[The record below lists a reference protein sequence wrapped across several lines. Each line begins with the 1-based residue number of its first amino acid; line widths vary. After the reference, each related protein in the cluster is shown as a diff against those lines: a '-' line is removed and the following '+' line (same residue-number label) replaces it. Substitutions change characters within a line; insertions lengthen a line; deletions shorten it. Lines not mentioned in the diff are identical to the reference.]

1 MIVPSKFI
9 PFSQSILGKLHHL
22 NLHLGEI
29 AIGELYDIVHT
40 HFDDVSEFIY
50 ALDVL
55 FLLHKIEVD
64 YEKGTVKYVN

>member
-29 AIGELYDIVHT
+29 AIGELYDIVHA

>member
-29 AIGELYDIVHT
+29 AIGELYDSVHA